1 VTEKDRPDDP
11 VRSGDALTPLGELQ
25 TAFAAHIRDP
35 ENQPA
40 PGGVEDRRMKIYRD
54 LFFNNIQT
62 MLAGNF
68 PVLRALYS
76 EPGWLDLVRDFYA
89 HYRCHTPLFTEIARE
104 FLRYLQ
110 DFREVREQ
118 DPPFLLELAHYEWVE
133 MALELDARELS
144 DIESDPAG
152 DLLEDAP
159 VLSPLAWPLSYRF
172 PVHRISPDFRPQ
184 TPPDEPTHIL
194 VYRNRED
201 EVKFMQMNNV
211 SRLLLEFLQEDPDRT
226 GLELLNRVAGA
237 IRHPDPEV
245 VIRAGRDLLD
255 DLRNRDVLL
264 GTRRQQTT

>member
-1 VTEKDRPDDP
+1 MTEKNRPDKTTRPSDTE
-11 VRSGDALTPLGELQ
+11 SPLGELQ

-35 ENQPA
+35 ENEPA
-40 PGGVEDRRMKIYRD
+40 PAGVEDRRMKIYRD

-68 PVLRALYS
+68 PVLRALHT
-76 EPGWLDLVRDFYA
+76 EQDWLGLIREFYA

-110 DFREVREQ
+110 DFRETGEE

-133 MALELDARELS
+133 MALELDEKDLAE
-144 DIESDPAG
+144 IATNPEG
-152 DLLEDAP
+152 DLLANP
-159 VLSPLAWPLSYRF
+159 PLLSPLAWPLSYRF
-172 PVHRISPDFRPQ
+172 PVHRIGPDFRPDA
-184 TPPDEPTHIL
+184 PPDEATHIL

-201 EVKFMQMNNV
+201 EVKFMQLNSV
-211 SRLLLEFLQEDPDRT
+211 SRLLLEFLQEDPAST

-237 IRHPDPEV
+237 IQHPNPAT
-245 VIRAGRDLLD
+245 VIEAGGALLE

-264 GTRRQQTT
+264 GTRR